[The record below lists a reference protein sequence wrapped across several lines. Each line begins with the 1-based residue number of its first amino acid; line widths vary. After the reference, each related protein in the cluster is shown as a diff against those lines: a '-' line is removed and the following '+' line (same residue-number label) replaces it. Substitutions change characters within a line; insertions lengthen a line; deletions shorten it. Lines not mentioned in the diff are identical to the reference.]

1 MAIFGYAR
9 VSSKSQNVDRQIDQ
23 LKEVVPDERNIIVD
37 RQSGKSFDRRG
48 YNTLVGTADT
58 VPVLR
63 EGDLLVVTSLDRLGR
78 NYAEIH
84 EQWRKITHEIK
95 ADIRILDM
103 PMLDTTIT
111 ADNLDRR
118 FMADL
123 VLQILA
129 YTAEKERVNTRERQ
143 RQGIEA
149 AKKRGK
155 RFGRQAEPLP
165 ENYEQIISEWQ
176 AGKISAKKAMEQ
188 TGLKRTNF
196 YKKYHAWEAA
206 HAQEQ

>member
-9 VSSKSQNVDRQIDQ
+9 VSSNTQNLDRQIDE
-23 LKEVVPDERNIIVD
+23 LKEVVPEERNIIVD
-37 RQSGKSFDRRG
+37 KQSGKNFDRRG
-48 YNTLVGTADT
+48 YNTLVGTKDT

-63 EGDLLVVTSLDRLGR
+63 EGDILVITSLDRLGR
-78 NYAEIH
+78 NYIEIH
-84 EQWRKITHEIK
+84 EQWRKITREIK

-155 RFGRQAEPLP
+155 TFGRPAEALP
-165 ENYEQIISEWQ
+165 DNYEQIMLEWQ
-176 AGKISAKKAMEQ
+176 SGKITARTAMEK

-196 YKKYHAWEAA
+196 YKKFHAWSS
-206 HAQEQ
+206 AQSQEK

>member
-9 VSSKSQNVDRQIDQ
+9 VSSNQQNLDRQIDK
-23 LKEVVPDERNIIVD
+23 LKEIVSDPRNIIVD
-37 RQSGKSFDRRG
+37 KQSGKSFNRRG

-78 NYAEIH
+78 NYIEIH
-84 EQWRKITHEIK
+84 EQWRKITREIR
-95 ADIRILDM
+95 ADIRILDV

-123 VLQILA
+123 ILQILS
-129 YTAEKERVNTRERQ
+129 YIAEKERINIRERQ
-143 RQGIEA
+143 HQGIEA

-155 RFGRQAEPLP
+155 KFGRQPEPLP
-165 ENYEQIISEWQ
+165 ENYDQVISEWQ
-176 AGKISAKKAMEQ
+176 SGKITAKEAMER

-196 YKKYHAWEAA
+196 YKKFHAWEAA
-206 HAQEQ
+206 RG

>member
-1 MAIFGYAR
+1 M
-9 VSSKSQNVDRQIDQ
+9 
-23 LKEVVPDERNIIVD
+23 
-37 RQSGKSFDRRG
+37 
-48 YNTLVGTADT
+48 
-58 VPVLR
+58 

-78 NYAEIH
+78 NYLEIH

-95 ADIRILDM
+95 ADIRILDV

-129 YTAEKERVNTRERQ
+129 YIAEKERANTRERQ

-155 RFGRQAEPLP
+155 VFGRPAEALP
-165 ENYEQIISEWQ
+165 ENYEEIIFEWQ
-176 AGKISAKKAMEQ
+176 AGKITAKKAMEQ

-196 YKKYHAWEAA
+196 YKKYHTWEAA
-206 HAQEQ
+206 HVQEK